1 MRYPFTLYRK
11 KSNNGTTIWHARIW
25 DETLK
30 KYAFSRS
37 TGVLVEGKKEH
48 RREAEEAARKLYAE
62 FTDSKSTETKSTVT
76 QPETPA
82 AQTQQEKPAIPKK
95 TIIANTPLIEYLSN
109 FWTPNSE
116 YAQFKRDVQKNPL
129 TPYYIEMNHDDV
141 RRHVQP
147 FPGFDGVTVGSL
159 SKAILKKWLIWLAG
173 RKTIRH
179 KKDGTIIEGNN
190 LSGRRAN
197 TVLQAVRV
205 AIRWAVDN
213 EEIDTDPF
221 RKLGEVSENIK
232 EKGVL
237 SFEERNRLTTLPI
250 NDYRSRL
257 VMLLGSF
264 CGLRRGEM
272 RGLQWGDLADG
283 IITVQHN
290 FIDTEGVKQPKY
302 NSTRKVPITADV
314 QKLLD
319 IARENAFNI
328 SPESYILES
337 PLTPGKPLCNNFFRE
352 AVTKELESIG
362 ITAAQQKERVLTL
375 HSLRHTFITLA
386 QLSGIPDVVIRALA
400 GHKSEQVQRKYSHVP
415 QVIDFNDARN
425 KLEAYGQNELKAV
438 NG

>member
-1 MRYPFTLYRK
+1 M
-11 KSNNGTTIWHARIW
+11 WHARFW
-25 DETLK
+25 DETLQ
-30 KYAFSRS
+30 KYAISRS

-48 RREAEEAARKLYAE
+48 RREAEEAARKIYDELAE
-62 FTDSKSTETKSTVT
+62 PKPKPTAT
-76 QPETPA
+76 QSETPA
-82 AQTQQEKPAIPKK
+82 AQTQVEQPASPKK
-95 TIIANTPLIEYLSN
+95 NTVANTPLIDYLSN

-116 YAQFKRDVQKNPL
+116 YAQFKSGVQKHPL
-129 TPYYIEMNHDDV
+129 TPYYIEMNHEDV
-141 RRHVQP
+141 RRHVEP
-147 FPGFDGVTVGSL
+147 FPGFSGVTVGSL
-159 SKAILKKWLIWLAG
+159 NKAILKKWLIWLAG
-173 RKTIRH
+173 RKTIRR
-179 KKDGTIIEGNN
+179 KKDGTAIEGNT

-213 EEIDTDPF
+213 EEINTDPF
-221 RKLGEVSENIK
+221 RKLGEVSESIK

-237 SFEERNRLTTLPI
+237 TFEERNKLATMPI
-250 NDYRSRL
+250 GDYRTRL

-272 RGLQWGDLADG
+272 RGLQWGDIADG

-290 FIDTEGVKQPKY
+290 FIDMEGVKQPKY

-319 IARENAFNI
+319 IALKNAFNT
-328 SPESYILES
+328 SPESYVLES

-352 AVTKELESIG
+352 GVTKELESIG
-362 ITAAQQKERVLTL
+362 ITATQQKERVLTC

-400 GHKSEQVQRKYSHVP
+400 GHKSEQVQQKYSHVP
-415 QVIDFNDARN
+415 QVIDFNDARK
-425 KLEAYGQNELKAV
+425 KLEAYGANNPKAA

>member
-1 MRYPFTLYRK
+1 MRYPFTLVK
-11 KSNNGTTIWHARIW
+11 IKSKVGTMWHARFW
-25 DETLK
+25 DESLQ
-30 KYAFSRS
+30 KYAHSHT
-37 TGVLVEGKKEH
+37 TGILVEGKKEH

-62 FTDSKSTETKSTVT
+62 FTESKSTETKSAVT
-76 QPETPA
+76 QPDAPA
-82 AQTQQEKPAIPKK
+82 AQTQQKQPAIPKK
-95 TIIANTPLIEYLSN
+95 AIIANTPLIEYLSN
-109 FWTPNSE
+109 FWTSNSE
-116 YAQFKRDVQKNPL
+116 YAKFKRDVQKNPL
-129 TPYYIEMNHDDV
+129 TPYYIQMNHEDV

-147 FPGFDGVTVGSL
+147 FSGFDGVTVGSL
-159 SKAILKKWLIWLAG
+159 NKAILKKWMIWLAG

-221 RKLGEVSENIK
+221 RKLGEVSEKIK

-237 SFEERNRLTTLPI
+237 SFEERNKLTTLPI
-250 NDYRSRL
+250 DDYRSRL
-257 VMLLGSF
+257 VMLLGSY

-272 RGLQWGDLADG
+272 RGLQWGDIADG

-290 FIDTEGVKQPKY
+290 FIDMEGVKQPKY

-314 QKLLD
+314 QKVLD
-319 IARENAFNI
+319 IARQNAFNT

-337 PLTPGKPLCNNFFRE
+337 PLTSGKPLCNNFFRE

-362 ITAAQQKERVLTL
+362 ITAAHQKERVLTC

-400 GHKSEQVQRKYSHVP
+400 GHKSEQVQQKYSHVP

-425 KLEAYGQNELKAV
+425 KLEAYGQNELKAA